1 MKRCSQCEFTFND
14 EQKFCDFDGTELV
27 AVPRPPAIRVARRSA
42 LSSSLP
48 LALVMIAAVL
58 SSALLIGYYDS
69 ADQSSVNV
77 SSNSETRSS
86 GATLI
91 PPVQVNTRDQNKT
104 PPDRPIG
111 ISTQR
116 RISTV
121 RGAPAMPASVIKWPS
136 EKPHLRPSR
145 PGHSPANSQL
155 AARNT
160 RHRNLNNSLETRNQK
175 RLGESE
181 LVQQRHSVARIA
193 NRKCGTAR
201 LGCNG
206 AGNNIESMHHAKD
219 SKLVAFLKTT
229 GRLLKR
235 PFTF

>member
-1 MKRCSQCEFTFND
+1 MKRCSQCEFTFGD

-27 AVPRPPAIRVARRSA
+27 AVPQPPAIRVARRNA
-42 LSSSLP
+42 LHSSFP
-48 LALVMIAAVL
+48 LALVMIVGVL

-69 ADQSSVNV
+69 ANQSSVNV
-77 SSNSETRSS
+77 SSNSETRGS

-91 PPVQVNTRDQNKT
+91 PPVQVDTRDQAKT
-104 PPDRPIG
+104 PPERPIG

-121 RGAPAMPASVIKWPS
+121 RGAPAMPASMIKWPS
-136 EKPHLRPSR
+136 EKPRLRSSR
-145 PGHSPANSQL
+145 PGHGPANSQL
-155 AARNT
+155 AAGNT

-175 RLGESE
+175 RLGASE

-193 NRKCGTAR
+193 KGKCGASR

-206 AGNNIESMHHAKD
+206 AGNNTESMHHAKD